1 MEFSTEKFISEVTS
15 EIVSRA
21 TEDYEK
27 FIIETIYPYCEN
39 VTQMIIPKELL
50 TVALTTYKRE
60 HPDEWDEIMERYLP
74 HTERNMEDEEDG
86 E

>member
-1 MEFSTEKFISEVTS
+1 MEFNSEKFISEITS

-39 VTQMIIPKELL
+39 VAQIVIPKELL
-50 TVALTTYKRE
+50 TVALTTYKKE
-60 HPDEWDEIMERYLP
+60 HSEEWDEIMERYLP
-74 HTERNMEDEEDG
+74 HTERNGEDEDE
-86 E
+86 

>member
-1 MEFSTEKFISEVTS
+1 MEFSTEKFISEITS

-39 VTQMIIPKELL
+39 VTQIVIPKELL

-74 HTERNMEDEEDG
+74 HTERNMEDEED

>member
-1 MEFSTEKFISEVTS
+1 MEFSTEKFISEITE

-39 VTQMIIPKELL
+39 VTQTIIPKELL
-50 TVALTTYKRE
+50 TVALTTYKAE

-74 HTERNMEDEEDG
+74 NTERNGGDEEDEE
-86 E
+86 